1 LEVNS
6 FMKRLIP
13 LVLILLLGA
22 ALSTTACQSQ
32 AAEQPV
38 AQAAAPEEEK
48 VIPVEVA
55 EIKTGRMALVLSYA
69 GTLQAK
75 DNLNI
80 IPGANGRIES
90 VLVEVGDEVKAGDP
104 LAIVED
110 DTYLVQLK
118 QAEAALT
125 NAKLNLAKMELG
137 SRPEEIAAAQAAVQL
152 ARAVVNDVAN
162 VNDDERTRAAADLAK
177 AEAELKAAQAEY
189 DKVAWAGDVG
199 RTPQA
204 IRLEQATIGHQ
215 NSLARYNLD
224 TNPSDSQMAPLM
236 LQLANA
242 ELALALK
249 QQPYRQID
257 FESARIAIQQ
267 AEAALEMANIQLG
280 EVVIKAPFDGVVA
293 ELMVSKGSRVG
304 PQSNVAQFISKE
316 VEVVVNVPES
326 RIGQL
331 KKGQNAAL
339 QVTAYPGQEF
349 PGVVSSIAP
358 VANTNTRTFEVKIT
372 PTKGMDLL
380 RSGMYVN
387 AAVLAEEKQQTLLA
401 PRAAIVTTD
410 EQPLVYVVKSDNTV
424 ERRPVTTGLS
434 DEENM
439 EILAGL
445 KVGETVVTAGQPNLT
460 DGAKVEVTSNGPSTA
475 E

>member
-1 LEVNS
+1 
-6 FMKRLIP
+6 MKRFIP
-13 LVLILLLGA
+13 VVMILLFGA
-22 ALSTTACQSQ
+22 AMFTTACQSE
-32 AAEQPV
+32 ATKQPV
-38 AQAAAPEEEK
+38 AQAAAAEEEK
-48 VIPVEVA
+48 VIPVEAA
-55 EIKTGRMALVLSYA
+55 EIRTGPMALVLSYA

-75 DNLNI
+75 DDLNI
-80 IPGANGRIES
+80 VPGANGRIES

-104 LAIVED
+104 IAIVED

-152 ARAVVNDVAN
+152 ARAAVNDVAN
-162 VNDDERTRAAADLAK
+162 INDDERTRAAADLAR
-177 AEAELKAAQAEY
+177 AEAELKAAQTEY

-204 IRLEQATIGHQ
+204 IRLEQATIGYQ
-215 NSLARYNLD
+215 NALARYNLD
-224 TNPSDSQMAPLM
+224 TNPSDSQLAPLM

-249 QQPYRQID
+249 KQPYRQID
-257 FESARIAIQQ
+257 FESARVAIQQ
-267 AEAALEMANIQLG
+267 AESALELANIQLG
-280 EVVIKAPFDGVVA
+280 EVVIKAPFDGIVA
-293 ELMVSKGSRVG
+293 DLNVSKGSRVS

-316 VEVVVNVPES
+316 IEVVVNVPES

-339 QVTAYPGQEF
+339 QITAYPGQEF
-349 PGVVSSIAP
+349 PGVVTSIAP

-372 PTKGMDLL
+372 PVKGMNLL
-380 RSGMYVN
+380 RSGMYAN
-387 AAVLAEEKQQTLLA
+387 ASVLAEEKQQTLLA
-401 PRAAIVTTD
+401 PRAAIVTSS
-410 EQPLVYVVKSDNTV
+410 EQPLVYVVKSDNIV
-424 ERRPVTTGLS
+424 EQRLVTTGLS
-434 DEENM
+434 DEQNM

-445 KVGETVVTAGQPNLT
+445 KAGEIVVTAGQASLT
-460 DGAKVEVTSNGPSTA
+460 DGAKVEVVNNEPSKG